1 MHQDIALVTALLA
14 GLASFVSP
22 CVLPLVPA
30 YLSFMSGVSLADMRG
45 QERGSRRTG
54 QVLLTSLAFVLGLS
68 VVFVMLGAGASAIG
82 QALQRWLPILAR
94 LGGVIVIVLGL
105 HMAGIV
111 RLPFLAYER
120 RFQAGGKAGLATAFV
135 MGLAFAFG
143 WTPCVGPILGGI
155 LVLAT
160 QEDVA
165 RGSLLLA
172 AYSLGLGVPFLLA
185 GLFLNAFFRFFDR
198 LKHHFHKIEVA
209 SGIILIL
216 VGLLLVTNQFE
227 WLSARFTDWFGGVEL
242 G

>member
-14 GLASFVSP
+14 GIASFVSP

-30 YLSFMSGVSLADMRG
+30 YLSFMSGVSLSDMRE
-45 QERGSRRTG
+45 QERKRENTRR
-54 QVLLTSLAFVLGLS
+54 VLLTSLAFVLGLS
-68 VVFVMLGAGASAIG
+68 VVFVFLGASASALG
-82 QALQRWLPILAR
+82 QALYRWLPLLAR
-94 LGGVIVIVLGL
+94 IGGLVVIVLGL
-105 HMAGIV
+105 HMTGLV
-111 RLPFLAYER
+111 KLPFLAYEK
-120 RFQAGGKAGLATAFV
+120 RFQAGGRTGLASAFV

-160 QEDVA
+160 QEDVG

-172 AYSLGLGVPFLLA
+172 VYSAGMGIPFLLA
-185 GLFLNAFFRFFDR
+185 GLFVNAFFGLFGRI
-198 LKHHFHKIEVA
+198 KAHFHKIEVA

-216 VGLLLVTNQFE
+216 VGVLLVLNRFE
-227 WLSARFTDWFGGVEL
+227 WLSARFTDWFGGAEL